1 MKQTI
6 FKKSRGTRNIYK
18 HVPLGGA
25 GKGFTSV
32 FDRIEGFYYETT
44 IDLDALG
51 YLAAKA
57 ATNKSGKA
65 RDGALEVKILER
77 EKVNQSNEKRNLK

>member
-6 FKKSRGTRNIYK
+6 FKKSRGTRNVYK
-18 HVPLGGA
+18 HVPLQGP

-57 ATNKSGKA
+57 ARNKSGKA

-77 EKVNQSNEKRNLK
+77 EQPKEEQQ